1 MRTHTYLQYMS
12 EMRTHTCVLRKKCSS
27 TFLINRRRSITPPLL
42 FSLASDGNVFQ
53 FPARSAENGGNGFQ
67 FPSLY
72 RPETFFSFLRGRQ
85 RTEETVF
92 SFQKMSQ
99 KKIPLNLDECEMHVK
114 VPLNAFIVVF
124 VQALDKQTPLS
135 S

>member
-1 MRTHTYLQYMS
+1 MS
-12 EMRTHTCVLRKKCSS
+12 ATTAVYDGLEILCALAPNMGLCLCVR
-27 TFLINRRRSITPPLL
+27 NRRSIIPPLF

-72 RPETFFSFLRGRQ
+72 RPKTFFSFLQGWQ

-99 KKIPLNLDECEMHVK
+99 KKIPLDLDECEMHVK

-124 VQALDKQTPLS
+124 V
-135 S
+135 

>member
-1 MRTHTYLQYMS
+1 MS
-12 EMRTHTCVLRKKCSS
+12 ATTAMYDGLEILCALAPNTGLCLCVR
-27 TFLINRRRSITPPLL
+27 NRRSITPPLF

-53 FPARSAENGGNGFQ
+53 FPARLAENGGNGFQ

-72 RPETFFSFLRGRQ
+72 RPETFFSFLRGWQ

-99 KKIPLNLDECEMHVK
+99 KKIPLDLDECEMHVK

-124 VQALDKQTPLS
+124 IQALNKQTPLS
-135 S
+135 L